1 MVHYLLLTG
10 AGLVAGVLSTVVG
23 LASLVS
29 YPALLLAGLP
39 PVAANVTNTVAL
51 VATGIGAAAG
61 SREELAGQ
69 GRLVARLCAVSATG
83 GAAGA
88 VLLLTTPARVVEIVV
103 PVLIAG
109 ASGAGRAAAHPHR
122 DRWAR
127 PRRQARVGRRTA
139 VDRPAGGGPGQR
151 RRGGQFQGA
160 GQRDAEHRGPARRG
174 RHVEPRVADQQD
186 RADHLGGTVPRPA
199 PGQRPPGGDQAH
211 QQHHVEPDPG
221 HVPVVRHVAGGER
234 ERQHGDPA

>member
-83 GAAGA
+83 GAAGRGGPG
-88 VLLLTTPARVVEIVV
+88 T
-103 PVLIAG
+103 
-109 ASGAGRAAAHPHR
+109 GRAAAHPHR

-186 RADHLGGTVPRPA
+186 
-199 PGQRPPGGDQAH
+199 
-211 QQHHVEPDPG
+211 
-221 HVPVVRHVAGGER
+221 
-234 ERQHGDPA
+234 

>member
-1 MVHYLLLTG
+1 MRFWGAADLSVMLHFLLLSG
-10 AGLVAGVLSTVVG
+10 AGVVAGVLSTVVG

-88 VLLLTTPARVVEIVV
+88 VLLLTTPARVFEVVV

-109 ASGAGRAAAHPHR
+109 ASVLVLVGPRLRRAAAPQ
-122 DRWAR
+122 AAPPT
-127 PRRQARVGRRTA
+127 PRRGYPPGAPPGPSGGYSGAAAGVLTLAARRPM
-139 VDRPAGGGPGQR
+139 PAGQS
-151 RRGGQFQGA
+151 A
-160 GQRDAEHRGPARRG
+160 A
-174 RHVEPRVADQQD
+174 
-186 RADHLGGTVPRPA
+186 
-199 PGQRPPGGDQAH
+199 
-211 QQHHVEPDPG
+211 
-221 HVPVVRHVAGGER
+221 
-234 ERQHGDPA
+234 